1 MKQRKTEHPILMCGE
16 MVRAILAGK
25 KTETRRMAGLKHMN
39 RKPDD
44 YIVNNIRGTIL
55 GIGEDQSDRTVTSPY
70 GVAGDTLWVR
80 EGWMTYASLDSLPP
94 SKIIAEPGIT
104 YCAGGSN
111 IAGRNRLHG
120 MGKTRISMHMP
131 RWASRITLTVKSV
144 TLERLHEI
152 TDEGARAEGITDGGC
167 LNCGNPEPCGCGNP
181 KPSPRDAYI
190 GLWKQLNGEESWNL
204 NPWVW
209 VVKFEVKEVRK

>member
-25 KTETRRMAGLKHMN
+25 KTETRRMAGLKELNKFPILWRVRGYHEN
-39 RKPDD
+39 YAEVDD
-44 YIVNNIRGTIL
+44 HL
-55 GIGEDQSDRTVTSPY
+55 GLKVSVKHPY

-80 EGWMTYASLDSLPP
+80 ETFTLTQFNEPVYRADAMDKKGYRWHSIAVGDPEHEVKWKPSLF
-94 SKIIAEPGIT
+94 
-104 YCAGGSN
+104 
-111 IAGRNRLHG
+111 
-120 MGKTRISMHMP
+120 MP
-131 RWASRITLTVKSV
+131 KNASRITLTVKSV

-167 LNCGNPEPCGCGNP
+167 LNCGNHEPCGCKNP
-181 KPSPRDAYI
+181 HPLPRDAY
-190 GLWKQLNGEESWNL
+190 GYLWSQLNGAESWNL

-209 VVKFEVKEVRK
+209 VVKFEAKEVRK

>member
-1 MKQRKTEHPILMCGE
+1 MKKRATEHPIIMCGE
-16 MVRAILAGK
+16 MVRAIFAGK
-25 KTETRRMAGLKHMN
+25 KTETRRMAGLSNVNRSPYLWKFTQKSEGVYEIVGDLVNTGKTVKH
-39 RKPDD
+39 
-44 YIVNNIRGTIL
+44 
-55 GIGEDQSDRTVTSPY
+55 PY

-80 EGWMTYASLDSLPP
+80 ETFALTQFNEPVYRADAMDKKGYRWHSIAVGDPEHEVKWKPSLFMR
-94 SKIIAEPGIT
+94 KEQ
-104 YCAGGSN
+104 
-111 IAGRNRLHG
+111 
-120 MGKTRISMHMP
+120 
-131 RWASRITLTVKSV
+131 SRITLTVKDV
-144 TLERLHEI
+144 CLERLHEI
-152 TDEGARAEGITDGGC
+152 TDEGARAEGITEGGC